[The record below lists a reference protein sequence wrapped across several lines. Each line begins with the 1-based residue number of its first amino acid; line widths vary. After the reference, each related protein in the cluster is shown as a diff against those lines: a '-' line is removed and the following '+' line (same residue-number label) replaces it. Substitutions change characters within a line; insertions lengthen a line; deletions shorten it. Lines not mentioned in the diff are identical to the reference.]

1 MDNISQYVRR
11 LAHIDL
17 GSLKINGIDTNGWS
31 TMHLIIM
38 RIFILTDQRK
48 TDDQVIMIDIHT
60 HIIIDWCVGNLAHT
74 YRPWL

>member
-1 MDNISQYVRR
+1 MDNIGQCVRR

-38 RIFILTDQRK
+38 RIFILSDQRK
-48 TDDQVIMIDIHT
+48 TGDQVIMIDIHSY
-60 HIIIDWCVGNLAHT
+60 HI
-74 YRPWL
+74 